1 MDELD
6 KKLLNLLQQNGRLSI
21 KKLSEALFITAP
33 AVSQRIKHL
42 EETEQLLYYQATIDY
57 EQAGLPIKAFIHLSI
72 EPQQKASFY
81 PFIQAIPNV
90 LECDC
95 VTGPYSKSF
104 SLLPN
109 HWTALSMTCKNSV
122 EPTPK
127 SFSRRQF
134 PLEDINSE
142 NPKSALISH
151 RQARFFYIQGSL
163 VIDWHLQ
170 PSWSDI
176 R

>member
-1 MDELD
+1 MLILEIDSFHFEKQRETVQKQKRGKYLDELD

-95 VTGPYSKSF
+95 VTGPYSMLIKVVFPSTKSLDSFINDLQKFGRTNTQFVF
-104 SLLPN
+104 S
-109 HWTALSMTCKNSV
+109 
-122 EPTPK
+122 TPVP
-127 SFSRRQF
+127 SRGYQF
-134 PLEDINSE
+134 
-142 NPKSALISH
+142 
-151 RQARFFYIQGSL
+151 
-163 VIDWHLQ
+163 
-170 PSWSDI
+170 
-176 R
+176 